1 MKARYAGRIE
11 PDITRQRPIS
21 RMEVSASGSM
31 AMDWNWYLF
40 RLDGRIN
47 RAKMWLGMLVI
58 VCGLMLVS
66 GLMAGVFALLGGTR
80 PFEFGLSLGDFFT
93 IFDPASYRSLSPAHL
108 AIFLCKA
115 GSSAVLLWIGFAIA
129 VKRLHDRDKSGWW
142 MVPFFVI
149 PTLYNTFG
157 DGSPTS
163 TSSTRCSQQP
173 SSCFTCGASSNC
185 IASRVRGKP
194 TGSAPT
200 RWHRRRRAIGVRAG
214 ISKARSKWCR
224 RLVRRR
230 FGVLS
235 RWHE

>member
-1 MKARYAGRIE
+1 
-11 PDITRQRPIS
+11 
-21 RMEVSASGSM
+21 
-31 AMDWNWYLF
+31 MDWNWYLF

-129 VKRLHDRDKSGWW
+129 VKRLHDRDKSAWW

-157 DGSPTS
+157 ERLPDIHVLDTLLAAAIFLLYLWGFVELYCLKGSRKT
-163 TSSTRCSQQP
+163 
-173 SSCFTCGASSNC
+173 N
-185 IASRVRGKP
+185 
-194 TGSAPT
+194 
-200 RWHRRRRAIGVRAG
+200 
-214 ISKARSKWCR
+214 
-224 RLVRRR
+224 R
-230 FGVLS
+230 FGADPLTPPPPNS
-235 RWHE
+235 RGPRWDQQSEIEMVPKAGPPPVWRVKPMA